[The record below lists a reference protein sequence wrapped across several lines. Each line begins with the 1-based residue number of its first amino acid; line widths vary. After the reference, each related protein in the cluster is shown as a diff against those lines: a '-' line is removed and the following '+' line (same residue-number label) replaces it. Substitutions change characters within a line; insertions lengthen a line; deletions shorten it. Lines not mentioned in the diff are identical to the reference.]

1 MKKYLI
7 IITLFVITLV
17 FTPGDAYVY
26 ASESESIYGHISYVE
41 GNPKVIRADST
52 QEDAIVNLPV
62 APGDKIVTG
71 EKSKCELQ
79 FDNGTVMRLGK
90 NSQLKVTTVLAQSL
104 TSKWKI
110 TTLELTKGKL
120 YTINQSYNRERFQII
135 TPNTAIHLK
144 NNSISTIDLRK
155 GGTHIFCDRGKF
167 RVMYGEKVNSLKTAT
182 IRKGDGYMIT
192 ADHTLV
198 KDAKRDIDFLSWNQ
212 YIDKNFKKLH
222 YGISKVPKKI
232 YRYSKA
238 IVHWAEKW
246 SSLFGDWVYDDLF
259 GYVWKP
265 GDERFAYSARPFF
278 HAKFTWV
285 NNELFLVPSQPWG
298 WAPAHLGT
306 WVWMKWG
313 WTWVPGSVYTG
324 APFWRYSTFPW
335 LWFGGYNPRFGY
347 SYYYLTLDHWIN
359 DVYGDWDLYYTYR
372 QNGYQAW
379 QNAFQEKYKIKI
391 TKPSLENVPNDVR
404 TIIKKLNKTS
414 VASIKERLGKP
425 TPEMMRPIPITKEV
439 MRITTPK
446 LPVKTISPKPMV
458 KAVKSSPV
466 SVSTINKMK
475 RAAITEKSSK
485 KDVRVYR
492 DWNPDKS
499 WSLRQGV
506 NIHYSSKTNEVVCRE
521 LGLSSK
527 KMTPVITH
535 TLRNISAHSIRGGYN
550 FTSSGGY
557 GGTHGSS
564 DSASSRDSSNSR
576 DSGSRG
582 GGGKG
587 GGSGNS
593 KGSN

>member
-17 FTPGDAYVY
+17 FTPGNAYVY
-26 ASESESIYGHISYVE
+26 ASESESIYGHISYTE
-41 GNPKVIRADST
+41 GNPKVIRVDKT
-52 QEDAIVNLPV
+52 QEDAIINLPI

-144 NNSISTIDLRK
+144 NNSISTIDLRN

-167 RVMYGEKVNSLKTAT
+167 RVMYGEKVNSLNTET
-182 IRKGDGYMIT
+182 IQKGDGYMIT
-192 ADHTLV
+192 ADHKLV
-198 KDAKRDIDFLSWNQ
+198 KDEKRDIDFLSWNQ
-212 YIDKNFKKLH
+212 YIDKNFKNLH

-246 SSLFGDWVYDDLF
+246 SSLVGEWVYDDLF

-265 GDERFAYSARPFF
+265 ADEMFAHSARPFF

-285 NNELFLVPSQPWG
+285 NNQLFLVPSQPWG
-298 WAPAHLGT
+298 WAPAQLGT
-306 WVWMKWG
+306 WVWMKRG
-313 WTWVPGSVYTG
+313 WTWVPGSVHS
-324 APFWRYSTFPW
+324 APYWRYSTFPW
-335 LWFGGYNPRFGY
+335 MWFSGYNPRFGY
-347 SYYYLTLDHWIN
+347 GYYYSTLGHWIS
-359 DVYGDWDLYYTYR
+359 DIYGDWDLYYTYR
-372 QNGYQAW
+372 QSGYHAW
-379 QNAFQEKYKIKI
+379 QNAIQKKYKVKVS
-391 TKPSLENVPNDVR
+391 KPSLENVPNDVR

-414 VASIKERLGKP
+414 VASIKERLGKS
-425 TPEMMRPIPITKEV
+425 TPEMMRPIHITKEV
-439 MRITTPK
+439 MKRTTPK
-446 LPVKTISPKPMV
+446 LPVKAISPKPVV

-466 SVSTINKMK
+466 SIITKMK
-475 RAAITEKSSK
+475 RAALTEKSSK
-485 KDVRVYR
+485 KDVKVYR

-506 NIHYSSKTNEVVCRE
+506 KIHYSSRTNEVVCRE

-527 KMTPVITH
+527 KMTPAIKH
-535 TLRNISAHSIRGGYN
+535 SLRSLSPRSIRGGYK
-550 FTSSGGY
+550 FTSSGGS
-557 GGTHGSS
+557 GVSDGSS
-564 DSASSRDSSNSR
+564 DSSSSRGSYGSR
-576 DSGSRG
+576 GSGSRSG
-582 GGGKG
+582 GGVKDSSDTKG
-587 GGSGNS
+587 D
-593 KGSN
+593 K